1 MTAPNDQRAEQ
12 ADRHPASTTRATPTR
27 DTTPAGAQS
36 IARLH
41 FSIVRLHSLAVGFW
55 LLAVAVTGVLVLIGV
70 GLPTYV
76 PVVSLIIAAIHG
88 LFLALHRWLAHRA
101 QRKAAAATSGDA
113 ASG

>member
-1 MTAPNDQRAEQ
+1 MTAPHDQP
-12 ADRHPASTTRATPTR
+12 ADRRPASTTRATPSR
-27 DTTPAGAQS
+27 ATTPAGAQAIARLHHS

-41 FSIVRLHSLAVGFW
+41 SIAVGFW
-55 LLAVAVTGVLVLIGV
+55 LLAIAVTSVLILADV

-101 QRKAAAATSGDA
+101 MGKAAATQEESPPT
-113 ASG
+113 

>member
-1 MTAPNDQRAEQ
+1 MTAPNDQQ
-12 ADRHPASTTRATPTR
+12 AARRPASTSRATTSG
-27 DTTPAGAQS
+27 GAQA

-41 FSIVRLHSLAVGFW
+41 HSITRLHSIAVGFW
-55 LLAVAVTGVLVLIGV
+55 LLAVAVTSVLILAEV

-101 QRKAAAATSGDA
+101 MSKAAATQEESPPT
-113 ASG
+113 

>member
-1 MTAPNDQRAEQ
+1 MTAPHDQP
-12 ADRHPASTTRATPTR
+12 ADRRPASATHTTPSRA
-27 DTTPAGAQS
+27 TTPAGAQA

-41 FSIVRLHSLAVGFW
+41 HSIVRLHSIAVGFW
-55 LLAVAVTGVLVLIGV
+55 LLAIAVTSVLIIADV

-101 QRKAAAATSGDA
+101 TSKAAAATQDESPPT
-113 ASG
+113 

>member
-1 MTAPNDQRAEQ
+1 MTAPNDQQ
-12 ADRHPASTTRATPTR
+12 ADRRSASTTRATPSRT
-27 DTTPAGAQS
+27 TTPAGAQAIARLHHS

-41 FSIVRLHSLAVGFW
+41 VIAIGFW
-55 LLAVAVTGVLVLIGV
+55 LLAAALTSVLVLIGV

-101 QRKAAAATSGDA
+101 RRKAAAATHEE
-113 ASG
+113 

>member
-1 MTAPNDQRAEQ
+1 MTAPHDQQ
-12 ADRHPASTTRATPTR
+12 ADHRPASTTRATPSR
-27 DTTPAGAQS
+27 PTTPAGAQA

-41 FSIVRLHSLAVGFW
+41 HSITRLHGIAVGFW
-55 LLAVAVTGVLVLIGV
+55 LLAAAVTSVLVLAEV

-101 QRKAAAATSGDA
+101 MSKAAATQDESPPT
-113 ASG
+113 

>member
-1 MTAPNDQRAEQ
+1 MSTPHDQQ
-12 ADRHPASTTRATPTR
+12 ADRHQASTTRAAPSRT
-27 DTTPAGAQS
+27 TTPAGAQAIARLHGS

-41 FSIVRLHSLAVGFW
+41 VIAIGFW
-55 LLAVAVTGVLVLIGV
+55 LLAAAVTSVLVLTGV

-101 QRKAAAATSGDA
+101 QRKAAAATNEE
-113 ASG
+113 

>member
-1 MTAPNDQRAEQ
+1 MTAPNDQP
-12 ADRHPASTTRATPTR
+12 ADRRPASTTRATESRT
-27 DTTPAGAQS
+27 TTPAGAQAIARLHHS

-41 FSIVRLHSLAVGFW
+41 VIAIGFW
-55 LLAVAVTGVLVLIGV
+55 LLATALTSVLVLIGV

-101 QRKAAAATSGDA
+101 QRKAATTHEESPPT
-113 ASG
+113 

>member
-1 MTAPNDQRAEQ
+1 MTAPNDQQ
-12 ADRHPASTTRATPTR
+12 ADRHPASTTRATPSRT
-27 DTTPAGAQS
+27 TTPAGAQAIARLHHS

-41 FSIVRLHSLAVGFW
+41 VIAIGFW
-55 LLAVAVTGVLVLIGV
+55 LLAAAVTSVLTLAEV

-101 QRKAAAATSGDA
+101 MSKAAAATQDESPPT
-113 ASG
+113 